1 MKLFLAGLESS
12 YSWLPIENAKYVLSS
27 YAYIRNGLADNIH
40 KWDMFLLDSGAF
52 TFRKKSGNADWNK
65 YVNEY
70 VDFINKYDVNY
81 FFELDI
87 DNLIGY
93 ENVLVLR
100 KKLEQSTGK
109 RCIPVWHITRGID
122 NYIEL
127 CQTYDYIALG
137 SSTKFKQKENHNV
150 LRYLLRIAR
159 QYNCKVHGL
168 GFTSKMI
175 KQYDFFSVDS
185 TTWDGYR
192 FGSLYKYG
200 NGDIKIIKAQKGK
213 GLTRDYKTVTLNNF
227 NEWCKY
233 QKYLDNYKGAVFL

>member
-1 MKLFLAGLESS
+1 MKLFLAGLEGA
-12 YSWLPIENAKYVLSS
+12 YSWLPLDKTKYALST
-27 YAYIRNGLADNIH
+27 YAYINKGLAENIS

-52 TFRKKSGNADWNK
+52 TYRKKSGNADWNK
-65 YVNEY
+65 YIDGYIKFINEY
-70 VDFINKYDVNY
+70 DVDY

-87 DNLIGY
+87 DNIIGY
-93 ENVLVLR
+93 ENVLTLR
-100 KKLEQSTGK
+100 KRLEQNTGK
-109 RCIPVWHITRGID
+109 RCIPVWHTTRGLD

-137 SSTKFKQKENHNV
+137 SSTKYKEKENHNK

-159 QYNCKVHGL
+159 QNNCKVHGL

-192 FGSLYKYG
+192 YGSLYRY
-200 NGDIKIIKAQKGK
+200 NDGDIKTIKPQKGK
-213 GLTRDYKTVTLNNF
+213 GLTRDYRLVTINNF
-227 NEWCKY
+227 TEWCKY
-233 QKYLDNYKGAVFL
+233 QKYLDNYKGAVYL